1 MSPPRLANDAHLI
14 SAFDLLSRPNVP
26 ISRLFPL
33 VPGLSDYSPSI
44 LERLSIAGLYKQH
57 IIRQNHEVKLYL
69 RDENL
74 RIDESVDYNA
84 MPGMSYEVRQRL
96 NAARPTTLVSP
107 PPCSCSA
114 ASSTDRMQGQAKR
127 IEGVTP
133 TSLASL
139 MKYVRS
145 AAKRRGEE
153 GEALRMGT

>member
-107 PPCSCSA
+107 PPPVLALLRRVLTECRDKPRGS
-114 ASSTDRMQGQAKR
+114 RG
-127 IEGVTP
+127 
-133 TSLASL
+133 SL
-139 MKYVRS
+139 
-145 AAKRRGEE
+145 RRVW
-153 GEALRMGT
+153 RP